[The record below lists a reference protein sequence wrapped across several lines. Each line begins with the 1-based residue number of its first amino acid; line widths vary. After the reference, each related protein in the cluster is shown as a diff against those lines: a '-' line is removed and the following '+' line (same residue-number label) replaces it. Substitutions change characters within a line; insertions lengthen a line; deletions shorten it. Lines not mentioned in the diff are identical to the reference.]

1 MARVDIVIP
10 EPTPVYTQ
18 DNQRQVAQSLQTLKD
33 KLNTSYQQELK
44 NEQDAFNYFYH
55 DHTLQKSRIQTN
67 RHKCRQQHLH
77 VLLM

>member
-10 EPTPVYTQ
+10 EPTPVYTE

-44 NEQDAFNYFYH
+44 NEQDAFNYF
-55 DHTLQKSRIQTN
+55 LS
-67 RHKCRQQHLH
+67 
-77 VLLM
+77 

>member
-10 EPTPVYTQ
+10 EPTPTYTQ

-44 NEQDAFNYFYH
+44 NEQDTFTWF
-55 DHTLQKSRIQTN
+55 LS
-67 RHKCRQQHLH
+67 
-77 VLLM
+77 

>member
-10 EPTPVYTQ
+10 EPTPVYTE

-44 NEQDAFNYFYH
+44 NEQD
-55 DHTLQKSRIQTN
+55 TLIWFIS
-67 RHKCRQQHLH
+67 
-77 VLLM
+77 